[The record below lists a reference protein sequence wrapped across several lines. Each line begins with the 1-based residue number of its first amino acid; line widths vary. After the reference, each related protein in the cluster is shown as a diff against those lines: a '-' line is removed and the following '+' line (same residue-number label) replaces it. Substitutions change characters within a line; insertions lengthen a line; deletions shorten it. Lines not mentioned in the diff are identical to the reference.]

1 MIRDTYLDCKGQFMT
16 DNDVRLDDV
25 VDFNNPAVREQ
36 LSEAFL
42 SGKNEGELNIN
53 GQSIKWNLDDLEMTD
68 VKNVSMGIGN
78 YIELNQLSNNGRE
91 QVLDFLL
98 KNEDRFIINADDL
111 LNPEIYLADKDNF
124 ITELEK
130 IDRFDDAEKFFEDLP
145 AAIKE
150 NKDIM
155 LEAVEMWPATFQ
167 LMIDDLKYDDNF
179 FDRAISVSDGEAY
192 QYAPDD
198 IKNMS
203 NSFDALLQD
212 TANAE
217 YIPEKTLLLE
227 EFISNLR
234 DEGLDQD
241 YDVKSRY
248 RDLDI
253 DLDPETITVM
263 SDWGTY
269 YKQED
274 YYTKGKDYLSAD
286 RVPGGSLEDIVDNFL
301 NGEFELN
308 SSFMAM
314 ITDAYGDYSGFPFEL
329 QDNEKIASA
338 MIANAI
344 DKEEIECIVEDIPNF
359 EKEFVREAI
368 EKNSNID
375 DVEKK
380 ELFNEYELD
389 DKSNKSRGIDR

>member
-1 MIRDTYLDCKGQFMT
+1 MIRDTYLDCRGQFMT

-25 VDFNNPAVREQ
+25 VDFNSPAIREQ
-36 LSEAFL
+36 LSEDFL

-53 GQSIKWNLDDLEMTD
+53 GQFIKWNLDDLEMTD
-68 VKNVSMGIGN
+68 VRNVSMGIGD
-78 YIELNQLSNNGRE
+78 YIELNALSKNGRE

-111 LNPEIYLADKDNF
+111 LNPEIYLSDKDNF
-124 ITELEK
+124 IAEIEK
-130 IDRFDDAEKFFEDLP
+130 IDKFNDVEKFFEELP

-150 NKDIM
+150 DKDLMI
-155 LEAVEMWPATFQ
+155 EAVEMWPVTFQ
-167 LMIDDLKYDDNF
+167 LMIDDLKYDDDF
-179 FDRAISVSDGEAY
+179 FDRAISVSDGEVY

-203 NSFDALLQD
+203 NSLEALLQD

-217 YIPEKTLLLE
+217 YIPEKTLLIE
-227 EFISNLR
+227 EFIGNLR
-234 DEGLDQD
+234 EEGLDRD

-248 RDLDI
+248 KDLGI

-274 YYTKGKDYLSAD
+274 YYTKGKDYLSANH
-286 RVPGGSLEDIVDNFL
+286 VPGGSLEDIVDNFL
-301 NGEFELN
+301 DGKFELN
-308 SSFMAM
+308 GSFMAM
-314 ITDAYGDYSGFPFEL
+314 ITDAYGEYSNFPFEL
-329 QDNEKIASA
+329 QDNEKIISA
-338 MIANAI
+338 MISNAMS
-344 DKEEIECIVEDIPNF
+344 KEDIEYIIEDIPNF
-359 EKEFVREAI
+359 EKEFVKEAI
-368 EKNSNID
+368 EKNYNID

-380 ELFNEYELD
+380 ELMEEYELD
-389 DKSNKSRGIDR
+389 DKSNKSRGFER

>member
-1 MIRDTYLDCKGQFMT
+1 MIRDTYLDCRGQFMT

-111 LNPEIYLADKDNF
+111 LNPEIYLADKDNLVA
-124 ITELEK
+124 EVEK
-130 IDRFDDAEKFFEDLP
+130 IDLFHDMKEFLAELP
-145 AAIKE
+145 MSIKE
-150 NKDIM
+150 DADLM
-155 LEAVEMWPATFQ
+155 LGIVELWPATFD
-167 LMIDDLKYDDNF
+167 LMNANVKYDDRF
-179 FDRAISVSDGEAY
+179 IDAAISVTYGDVY
-192 QYAPDD
+192 QYMPDD
-198 IKNMS
+198 VKNMS
-203 NSFDALLQD
+203 NALEVLLMD
-212 TANAE
+212 PANVE
-217 YIPEKTLLLE
+217 YVPEKTLLIE

-234 DEGLDQD
+234 DENLDHD
-241 YDVKSRY
+241 YRVKSRY
-248 RDLDI
+248 RDLGM
-253 DLDPETITVM
+253 DLDPDTITVM

-274 YYTKGKDYLSAD
+274 YYTKGKDYLSAE
-286 RVPGGSLEDIVDNFL
+286 RVPGGSLEDIIDNFL
-301 NGEFELN
+301 DGKLEI
-308 SSFMAM
+308 SGSFMAM
-314 ITDAYGDYSGFPFEL
+314 ITDAYGDYSNFPFEL
-329 QDNEKIASA
+329 QDNEKIAST
-338 MIANAI
+338 MIANAM
-344 DKEEIECIVEDIPNF
+344 DKEEIECIVENIPNF
-359 EKEFVREAI
+359 EKEFVKEAI
-368 EKNSNID
+368 EKNDSID

-380 ELFNEYELD
+380 ELFEEYELD
-389 DKSNKSRGIDR
+389 SKSNKSHDFER

>member
-16 DNDVRLDDV
+16 DNEVRLDDV

-36 LSEAFL
+36 LSEAFF
-42 SGKNEGELNIN
+42 SGKNEGELNID

-111 LNPEIYLADKDNF
+111 LNPEIYLADKDNLVA
-124 ITELEK
+124 EVEK
-130 IDRFDDAEKFFEDLP
+130 IDLFHD
-145 AAIKE
+145 IKE
-150 NKDIM
+150 FLAELPMSIKEDPDLM
-155 LEAVEMWPATFQ
+155 LGIVELWPATFD
-167 LMIDDLKYDDNF
+167 LMNANVKYDDHF
-179 FDRAISVSDGEAY
+179 IDAAISVTYGDVY
-192 QYAPDD
+192 QYMPDD
-198 IKNMS
+198 VKNMS
-203 NSFDALLQD
+203 NALDVLLMD
-212 TANAE
+212 PANVE
-217 YIPEKTLLLE
+217 YVPEKTLLIE
-227 EFISNLR
+227 DFISNLR
-234 DEGLDQD
+234 DENLDKD
-241 YDVKSRY
+241 YRVKSRY
-248 RDLDI
+248 RDLGM
-253 DLDPETITVM
+253 DLEPDTITVM

-274 YYTKGKDYLSAD
+274 YYTKGKDYLSAKH
-286 RVPGGSLEDIVDNFL
+286 VPGGSLEDIVDNFL

-338 MIANAI
+338 MIANAM
-344 DKEEIECIVEDIPNF
+344 DKEEIECIVEEIPNF
-359 EKEFVREAI
+359 EKEFVKEAI

-389 DKSNKSRGIDR
+389 DKSNKARGFDR